1 MEKELFEIAR
11 ENFLK
16 KEQNL
21 SVYACKSDVYLR
33 EEKEQED
40 IRPPFFHDIDRI
52 IHALSYTRY
61 LNKTQVFSYLDNDH
75 VSKRIVHVQLV
86 SKIARTIARSLG
98 LNEDLTEA
106 IALGHDIGHA
116 PLGHFG
122 ESLLNNIAKRE
133 LNEVYAHNLQGVRI
147 YRNIENDGKGVN
159 LTIQVLDGIL
169 CHNGEMLEN
178 RYSPK
183 FDKTSSEFLNDLK
196 MCIKDEEYMKKL
208 KPMTLE
214 GCIVRISDVIA
225 YIGRDIE
232 DAIEIGKI
240 KRSMI
245 PENVKKILGTTNQ
258 QIVNTLILDIIKN
271 SLNKPYIELS
281 KSVFDALGELL
292 KFNYENIYNN
302 SMNLFDKTIYK
313 EGIEK
318 IYLKYL
324 NDLKKE
330 NKNSEIYEIYLNK
343 MDNKYTSET
352 KKERIVLDFIA
363 GMTDRYF
370 KDQINKYH

>member
-302 SMNLFDKTIYK
+302 SMNSFDKTIYK

>member
-281 KSVFDALGELL
+281 KNVFDALGELL